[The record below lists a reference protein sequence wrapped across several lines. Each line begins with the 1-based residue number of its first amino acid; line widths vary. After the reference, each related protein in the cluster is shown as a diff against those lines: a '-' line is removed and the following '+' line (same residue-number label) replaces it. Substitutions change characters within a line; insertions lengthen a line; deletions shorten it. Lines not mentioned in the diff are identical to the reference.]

1 MTRPA
6 LPGFTVP
13 NLGRSAT
20 TLVTAPSTMRRAVY
34 FADDGG
40 VQFVDALGNVVTVA
54 SGTGASLS
62 ANNTFTGRN
71 RFAPVV
77 GTGLDETDA
86 ALAVDASGAAQTLS
100 AAATGIYGI
109 TRVTPGTINGTA
121 PGTAVDFLASVFI
134 AGAPTTGTNL
144 TVSDGVYGLAVV
156 GGLFA
161 DAVDLGGT
169 LTFGGSANITKS
181 GDLDVNLSSGS
192 TTVLTVRN
200 GGAGVANI
208 TADGSISSGSLV
220 MDGVAGTFSRI
231 AGNLTI
237 STATPAVLSLSV
249 VAAGSL
255 QLGANAAALLGFF
268 GTAPAA
274 RPTGVAVSD
283 VAIHAA
289 LVTLGLIT
297 A

>member
-109 TRVTPGTINGTA
+109 TRLTPGTINGSTTTLDA
-121 PGTAVDFLASVFI
+121 MATLLIEGPPTVGTGFV
-134 AGAPTTGTNL
+134 GTP
-144 TVSDGVYGLAVV
+144 DAYAIAVV
-156 GGLFA
+156 SGTSLFN
-161 DAVDLGGT
+161 DVDLAGNL

-208 TADGSISSGSLV
+208 TADGSISSGSLI

-231 AGNLTI
+231 SGNLTI

-249 VAAGSL
+249 GAAGSL
-255 QLGANAAALLGFF
+255 QLGGDAAALLGFF
-268 GTAPAA
+268 GTGPAA
-274 RPTGVAVSD
+274 RPTGVAVSRS
-283 VAIHAA
+283 
-289 LVTLGLIT
+289 TRPS
-297 A
+297 